1 MRSPPPTRS
10 SSRTSPSTTRPGSGA
25 AARTH
30 RGADGRRGAGARGE
44 QRARAPRHAGAG
56 RPPADELRVGRHGR
70 RRDRLR
76 LARSAAQARQHRAR
90 SAGRAVDRGRRV
102 QRDGP
107 QAVPRGPRH
116 GADRGGRRPGA
127 ASASRAHVSR
137 RGREVPADGRSAAGG
152 RRADRA
158 GAARRRRAVGLRRLA
173 VVGWPVAHS
182 RSPAMQNAALAA
194 VGLDGEFAYEA
205 VAIEPGAF
213 AETVAAMPAAGFVGL
228 NVTIPHKEAALAIA
242 TDRSDDAS
250 AIGAANTLT
259 FGPDG
264 AIRADNTDAPGLL
277 DALGDPPPRTALVLG
292 AGGSARAA
300 AHALGS
306 VGASV
311 AVWNRT
317 PGRARRLAAAL
328 GVAAVDAPVV
338 AEVLVNCTAAG
349 MQDRPDAFKEMPVTA
364 DDLGEYACVV
374 DLVYRDGGTELLR
387 QAERRGCRCVD
398 GLEILVRQGARSFQI
413 WTGRSAP
420 LDVMRRA
427 ARSGLQP
434 SQLPSSAPGL
444 RGGRADA

>member
-1 MRSPPPTRS
+1 
-10 SSRTSPSTTRPGSGA
+10 
-25 AARTH
+25 
-30 RGADGRRGAGARGE
+30 
-44 QRARAPRHAGAG
+44 
-56 RPPADELRVGRHGR
+56 
-70 RRDRLR
+70 
-76 LARSAAQARQHRAR
+76 
-90 SAGRAVDRGRRV
+90 
-102 QRDGP
+102 
-107 QAVPRGPRH
+107 
-116 GADRGGRRPGA
+116 
-127 ASASRAHVSR
+127 
-137 RGREVPADGRSAAGG
+137 
-152 RRADRA
+152 
-158 GAARRRRAVGLRRLA
+158 VGLRRLA
-173 VVGWPVAHS
+173 VIGWPVDHS
-182 RSPAMQNAALAA
+182 RSPVMQNAALAA
-194 VGLDGEFAYEA
+194 TGLDGEYVYERT
-205 VAIEPGAF
+205 
-213 AETVAAMPAAGFVGL
+213 TVAPDAFEQTVRGLPADGFHGV
-228 NVTIPHKEAALAIA
+228 NVTIPHKEAALALA
-242 TDRSDDAS
+242 DDAS
-250 AIGAANTLT
+250 DEARAIGAANTLT
-259 FGPDG
+259 FAPDG
-264 AIRADNTDAPGLL
+264 TIRADNTDAPGLL

-300 AHALGS
+300 AYALRS

-317 PGRARRLAAAL
+317 PGRARRLAGDL
-328 GVAAVDAPVV
+328 GVAAVDAPVA